1 MERTKVYA
9 QPVTIFTRV
18 NNCENKI
25 GIIVYTYKPLTNKAT
40 NKKVYNFLKK
50 EFGIEGMYAFDFNI
64 KYIRTYEIEKICKH
78 NIVNSYYRYLIE

>member
-9 QPVTIFTRV
+9 QPITILTRV

-40 NKKVYNFLKK
+40 YKKVFNFIKK

-64 KYIRTYEIEKICKH
+64 KYIRAYEIKDICKH
-78 NIVNSYYRYLIE
+78 NILNSYYRYLIE

>member
-9 QPVTIFTRV
+9 QPVTILTRV

-40 NKKVYNFLKK
+40 NKKVFNFIKK

-64 KYIRTYEIEKICKH
+64 KYMRIYDIEKICKQ
-78 NIVNSYYRYLIE
+78 NIINSYYRYLIE

>member
-9 QPVTIFTRV
+9 QPVTIFTKV

-40 NKKVYNFLKK
+40 NKKVFNFIKK

-64 KYIRTYEIEKICKH
+64 KYMRTYDIENICKH
-78 NIVNSYYRYLIE
+78 NIVNSCYRYLIE

>member
-9 QPVTIFTRV
+9 QPVTILTRV

-64 KYIRTYEIEKICKH
+64 KYIRTYEIKDICKH
-78 NIVNSYYRYLIE
+78 NILNSYYRYLIE

>member
-9 QPVTIFTRV
+9 QPVTILTRV

-40 NKKVYNFLKK
+40 NKKVFNFIKK

-64 KYIRTYEIEKICKH
+64 KYMRTYDIENIRKH

>member
-9 QPVTIFTRV
+9 QPVTILTRV

-40 NKKVYNFLKK
+40 NKKVFNFLKK
-50 EFGIEGMYAFDFNI
+50 EFGIEGMYTFDFNI
-64 KYIRTYEIEKICKH
+64 KYMRTYDIENIRKH

>member
-9 QPVTIFTRV
+9 QPVTILTRV

-40 NKKVYNFLKK
+40 NKKVFNFIKK

-64 KYIRTYEIEKICKH
+64 KYMRTYDIENICKH
-78 NIVNSYYRYLIE
+78 NIINSYYRYLIE

>member
-9 QPVTIFTRV
+9 QPVTILTRV

-64 KYIRTYEIEKICKH
+64 KYMRTYDIENIRKH

>member
-1 MERTKVYA
+1 MKTKIYA

-40 NKKVYNFLKK
+40 NKKVFNFIKK

-64 KYIRTYEIEKICKH
+64 KYMRTYDIENICKH
-78 NIVNSYYRYLIE
+78 NITNSCYRYLIE

>member
-9 QPVTIFTRV
+9 QPVTILTRV

-40 NKKVYNFLKK
+40 NKKVFNFLKK

-64 KYIRTYEIEKICKH
+64 KYSRTYDIENICKH
-78 NIVNSYYRYLIE
+78 NIINSYYRYLIE

>member
-40 NKKVYNFLKK
+40 NKKVFNFLKK

-64 KYIRTYEIEKICKH
+64 KYSRIYDIKNICKH
-78 NIVNSYYRYLIE
+78 NIINSCYRYLIE

>member
-9 QPVTIFTRV
+9 QPVTILTRV

-40 NKKVYNFLKK
+40 NKKVFNFIKK

-64 KYIRTYEIEKICKH
+64 KYMRTYDIENIRKH
-78 NIVNSYYRYLIE
+78 NIVNSCYRYLIE

>member
-25 GIIVYTYKPLTNKAT
+25 GIIVYTYKPLTNKAA
-40 NKKVYNFLKK
+40 NKKVSNFLKK

-64 KYIRTYEIEKICKH
+64 KYIRTYEIKDICKH
-78 NIVNSYYRYLIE
+78 NILNSYYRYLIE

>member
-9 QPVTIFTRV
+9 QPVTILTRV

-40 NKKVYNFLKK
+40 NKKVFNFIKK
-50 EFGIEGMYAFDFNI
+50 EFEIEGMYAFDFNI
-64 KYIRTYEIEKICKH
+64 KYMRTYDIENIRKH
-78 NIVNSYYRYLIE
+78 NIINSCYRYLIE

>member
-9 QPVTIFTRV
+9 QPVTILTRV

-40 NKKVYNFLKK
+40 NKKVFNFLKK

-64 KYIRTYEIEKICKH
+64 KYIRTYDIENICKH
-78 NIVNSYYRYLIE
+78 NIINSYYRYLIE

>member
-9 QPVTIFTRV
+9 QPVTILTRV

-40 NKKVYNFLKK
+40 NKKVFNFIKK
-50 EFGIEGMYAFDFNI
+50 EFGIEGMYAFD
-64 KYIRTYEIEKICKH
+64 
-78 NIVNSYYRYLIE
+78 

>member
-40 NKKVYNFLKK
+40 NKKVSNFLKK

-64 KYIRTYEIEKICKH
+64 KYIRTYEIKDICKH
-78 NIVNSYYRYLIE
+78 NILNSYYRYLIE

>member
-1 MERTKVYA
+1 MKTKIYA
-9 QPVTIFTRV
+9 QPVTILTRV

-25 GIIVYTYKPLTNKAT
+25 GIIVYTYKPLTNKVT

-64 KYIRTYEIEKICKH
+64 KYSRTYDIENVCKQ
-78 NIVNSYYRYLIE
+78 NIINSYYRYLIE

>member
-1 MERTKVYA
+1 MKTKIYA
-9 QPVTIFTRV
+9 QPVFILTRV

-40 NKKVYNFLKK
+40 NKKVFNFLKK

-64 KYIRTYEIEKICKH
+64 KYMRTYDIENIYKH
-78 NIVNSYYRYLIE
+78 NIINSYYRYLIE

>member
-9 QPVTIFTRV
+9 QPVTILTRV

-40 NKKVYNFLKK
+40 NKKVFNFIKK

-64 KYIRTYEIEKICKH
+64 KYIRTYEIKDICKH
-78 NIVNSYYRYLIE
+78 NILNSYYRYLIE

>member
-40 NKKVYNFLKK
+40 NKKVFNFLKK

-64 KYIRTYEIEKICKH
+64 KYIRTYEIKDICKH
-78 NIVNSYYRYLIE
+78 NILNSYYRYLIE